1 MADDTSYSTFLTKA
15 NADPNS
21 GLSSEPPSTSQ
32 ARSEFDPSTTNP
44 SEGIPVQLQNIS
56 TTYTSDTDSAFE
68 PVFFSYASHELPD
81 VTTFRKVLGVKGG
94 EESEVEKLSVEE
106 WDRRGEYKEVSG
118 KVGEVGKGEGGDG
131 KVVVFRVGN
140 GGTRVEYYVLA
151 VGERKLIGVVTK
163 AVES

>member
-1 MADDTSYSTFLTKA
+1 M
-15 NADPNS
+15 
-21 GLSSEPPSTSQ
+21 
-32 ARSEFDPSTTNP
+32 
-44 SEGIPVQLQNIS
+44 QLQNIS

-68 PVFFSYASHELPD
+68 PAFFSYASHELPD
-81 VTTFRKVLGVKGG
+81 VATFRKVLGVKGG
-94 EESEVEKLSVEE
+94 EESEVERLSVEE